1 LTKTKDLIFTPRS
14 FALTNDSLMDEHKP
28 PKLRPDLFVISVI
41 MIALLPLLI
50 FLAALGY
57 LLASYLFGR
66 KP

>member
-1 LTKTKDLIFTPRS
+1 
-14 FALTNDSLMDEHKP
+14 MDEHKP